1 MENKRVT
8 LELPEG
14 NFITTVSQFTNEDA
28 SSLKT
33 IYESWRTL
41 CGTLAAMNARAV
53 NLPEGLSE
61 IAFSIAKGV
70 WRCTNS
76 IPGANS
82 SLTVTTQMAV
92 EEIIAFRLKLA
103 AFCQFN
109 FVWPKFAVDR
119 IYFVD
124 FYREGNWDGTFDIY
138 EIDTNDIK
146 ITRSMPLKPFQI
158 NKRKAVDP
166 GSAL

>member
-82 SLTVTTQMAV
+82 YFDCYDPNGGRGNNRIQVKACSVLPDLTSFGPNSQ
-92 EEIIAFRLKLA
+92 
-103 AFCQFN
+103 
-109 FVWPKFAVDR
+109 WDR

-146 ITRSMPLKPFQI
+146 NYPVNATQTLSDQQ
-158 NKRKAVDP
+158 A
-166 GSAL
+166 